1 MKISDLLNDYL
12 EINNDITNLNNKMKD
27 LRTKKNKITDVIIK
41 FMKKQNLN
49 DLNYKEN
56 IFLCKNNKSYSTISQ
71 KLLKESLNKYF
82 NDNKNEADRLLK
94 FILNNRSVAETTD
107 LIKK

>member
-1 MKISDLLNDYL
+1 MKISDILNNYI
-12 EINNDITNLNNKMKD
+12 EINNDITNLNNKIKD
-27 LRTKKNKITDVIIK
+27 LRTKKNKVTDVIIK

-56 IFLCKNNKSYSTISQ
+56 TFLCKNNKSYGTISQ

-82 NDNKNEADRLLK
+82 NNKNDSDRLLK
-94 FILNNRSVAETTD
+94 FILNNRTVVETTD
-107 LIKK
+107 LYKK

>member
-1 MKISDLLNDYL
+1 MKISDILNNYL
-12 EINNDITNLNNKMKD
+12 DINNDITNLNNKIKD
-27 LRTKKNKITDVIIK
+27 LRTKKNKVTDIIIK

-56 IFLCKNNKSYSTISQ
+56 TFLCKNSKSYGTISQ

-82 NDNKNEADRLLK
+82 NNKNDSDKLLT
-94 FILNNRSVAETTD
+94 FILNNRSIVETTD
-107 LIKK
+107 LYKK